1 MLNGGPYSV
10 TSDVMKKTRMRQSKA
25 HVFTVWQA
33 SRDVHQFQP
42 TSLLLIDGPAVY
54 SVLYRGVEQLVAHR
68 AHNPKVAG
76 SNPAPATTTGVDL
89 TVSACFFMDP
99 DFLWALYFIDPGP
112 LSCLPAFCKL
122 LSQLPCLAPVDQ
134 QTFHPANSCR
144 QTNQSI
150 SSLSTG

>member
-10 TSDVMKKTRMRQSKA
+10 TSDVMKKTRMRLSKA
-25 HVFTVWQA
+25 HVFIVWQA

-42 TSLLLIDGPAVY
+42 ISLLLIDGPAVY

-89 TVSACFFMDP
+89 TVSACFLWARFFYGP
-99 DFLWALYFIDPGP
+99 CFLWTQVLY
-112 LSCLPAFCKL
+112 PACRHSANYSASILAWLRLTNRHPSQRSRVDEQISLFL
-122 LSQLPCLAPVDQ
+122 L
-134 QTFHPANSCR
+134 R
-144 QTNQSI
+144 
-150 SSLSTG
+150 